1 MAGNPLRPALRRDR
15 SARAPL
21 TPGRYDATAMIP
33 GDLWTLEARGT
44 AARTAAAAAYLV
56 AVALH
61 VALQEL
67 GVRLRR
73 EEARAWW
80 AGNGRDLLNAVGFAA
95 VAAAL
100 RAYGFP
106 LPAALATGGTL
117 TLALFGTSVFMDRQ
131 DRIVRRRAWALLAA
145 LVLALPVLLFP
156 GEVLEALGRVASRL
170 FPIAG

>member
-1 MAGNPLRPALRRDR
+1 M
-15 SARAPL
+15 
-21 TPGRYDATAMIP
+21 TPGP
-33 GDLWTLEARGT
+33 LWSLEARSET
-44 AARTAAAAAYLV
+44 ARAVAAAAYLV
-56 AVALH
+56 AVALL
-61 VALQEL
+61 VVLQEL

-80 AGNGRDLLNAVGFAA
+80 AGNGRDLLNALGLAA

-145 LVLALPVLLFP
+145 LALAAPVLLFP
-156 GEVLEALGRVASRL
+156 GQLLALLGEVARRL
-170 FPIAG
+170 FPLVG